1 LGEQAA
7 SLPELAV
14 SIAYPAIVNALA
26 QVPASF
32 LYALGTLRKAR
43 CRSELRLDEIPAPAR
58 LAPFAVALGAEVI
71 VPSSGRDRTPVHGP
85 AAMALSGSAAAGSA
99 AGTSAGDDD
108 NDGEELATGRFILL
122 HDPDGSAVWDGE
134 FRIVTY
140 IRAQL
145 DAEMGND
152 EMLGSVAWTWL
163 VEALETHQ
171 APYRAAGGTAT
182 RVLSESFGTLAD
194 RPASIDIE
202 LRASWTPAGADVQA
216 HLEAW
221 SDMVCTF
228 AGLPPLPDGVSALP
242 RRRRS

>member
-1 LGEQAA
+1 MREQAA
-7 SLPELAV
+7 SLPDAAV
-14 SIAYPAIVNALA
+14 SNAYPAIVNALA
-26 QVPASF
+26 QVPANF

-71 VPSSGRDRTPVHGP
+71 VPSGGKDRSPVHGP
-85 AAMALSGSAAAGSA
+85 AAMGLARSAAAGA
-99 AGTSAGDDD
+99 SAGDDAD
-108 NDGEELATGRFILL
+108 DGEELATGRFILL
-122 HDPDGSAVWDGE
+122 HDPDGSAVWGGE

-163 VEALETHQ
+163 VEALETHN
-171 APYRAAGGTAT
+171 APYSAAGGTAT

-202 LRASWTPAGADVQA
+202 LRASWTPASADVQA

-228 AGLPPLPDGVSALP
+228 AGLPPLPDGVAALP
-242 RRRRS
+242 RRRRT

>member
-1 LGEQAA
+1 MREQAA
-7 SLPELAV
+7 SLPEPAV
-14 SIAYPAIVNALA
+14 SNAYPAIVNALA
-26 QVPASF
+26 QVPANF

-71 VPSSGRDRTPVHGP
+71 VPSGGKDRSPVHGP
-85 AAMALSGSAAAGSA
+85 AAMALARSAAAGASP
-99 AGTSAGDDD
+99 GDDD
-108 NDGEELATGRFILL
+108 DDGEELATGRFILL

-163 VEALETHQ
+163 VEALETHR

-242 RRRRS
+242 RRRRN

>member
-1 LGEQAA
+1 MREQAA
-7 SLPELAV
+7 SLPDAV
-14 SIAYPAIVNALA
+14 VSNAYPAIVNALA
-26 QVPASF
+26 QVPADF

-71 VPSSGRDRTPVHGP
+71 VPSGGKDQSPVHGP
-85 AAMALSGSAAAGSA
+85 AAMAMARSAAAGA
-99 AGTSAGDDD
+99 SAGDDAD
-108 NDGEELATGRFILL
+108 DGEELATGRFILL

-163 VEALETHQ
+163 VEALETHN

-202 LRASWTPAGADVQA
+202 LRASWTPASADVQA

-228 AGLPPLPDGVSALP
+228 AGLPPLPEGVSALP
-242 RRRRS
+242 RRRRN

>member
-1 LGEQAA
+1 MNE
-7 SLPELAV
+7 
-14 SIAYPAIVNALA
+14 LA
-26 QVPASF
+26 QVPANF

-58 LAPFAVALGAEVI
+58 LAPFAVAVGAEVI
-71 VPSSGRDRTPVHGP
+71 VPSVGKDRPPVHGP
-85 AAMALSGSAAAGSA
+85 AAMALARSAAAGASP
-99 AGTSAGDDD
+99 GDDD
-108 NDGEELATGRFILL
+108 DDGEELATGRFILL

-163 VEALETHQ
+163 VEALETHN

-228 AGLPPLPDGVSALP
+228 AGLPPLPEGVSALP
-242 RRRRS
+242 RRRRN

>member
-1 LGEQAA
+1 LREQAA
-7 SLPELAV
+7 SLPDAAD
-14 SIAYPAIVNALA
+14 SNAYPAIVNALA
-26 QVPASF
+26 QVPADF

-71 VPSSGRDRTPVHGP
+71 VPSGGEDRSPVHGP
-85 AAMALSGSAAAGSA
+85 AAMALARSAAAGASV
-99 AGTSAGDDD
+99 GDDAD
-108 NDGEELATGRFILL
+108 DGEELATGRFILL

-163 VEALETHQ
+163 VEALETHK

-202 LRASWTPAGADVQA
+202 LRASWTPASADVQA